1 MRLLVFALI
10 LFNSNTFYA
19 QDNWVLEKTESDIK
33 AYSRIKEGTDYYEF
47 RTIFKVKASIL
58 DAKKLITNVAHFENW
73 LPSTKSSKLLKKV
86 NDNVYYGYTVT
97 EMPWPMSDRD
107 LVFKSTTKKLGP
119 KKYSITLIGT
129 PDYIAEDAKK
139 VRVKEYKAKWIIKEM
154 EPNIIKVYYQA
165 SFNPD
170 SSYPNWMI
178 KNSMIDARI
187 ETSLNFRAQLLGK
200 D

>member
-1 MRLLVFALI
+1 MKHILLLFI
-10 LFNSNTFYA
+10 LFISSTFYA

-47 RTIFKVKASIL
+47 RTIFKVDASIL
-58 DAKKLITNVAHFENW
+58 DAKNLITDVANFKNW
-73 LPSTKSSKLLKKV
+73 LPNTKASKLLKKV

-97 EMPWPMSDRD
+97 ETPWPLSDRD
-107 LVFKSTTKKLGP
+107 LVFKATVKKLGS
-119 KKYSITLIGT
+119 KKYSITLEGT
-129 PDYIAEDAKK
+129 PDYIAEDKKK
-139 VRVKEYKAKWIIKEM
+139 VRVQEYKAQWIIKEV
-154 EPNIIKVYYQA
+154 EPNVIKVYYQA
-165 SFNPD
+165 SFNPG

-187 ETSLNFRAQLLGK
+187 ETSLNFRAQLVGK